1 MINIFCNGALNVL
14 EESSFIMLIFVFA
27 GKVQCKATP
36 LDNVFTIRAKALFL
50 VKLQCQTF

>member
-14 EESSFIMLIFVFA
+14 EESSFIILIFVFL
-27 GKVQCKATP
+27 GKVQGKATP

-50 VKLQCQTF
+50 VKLQCWTF